1 MRTLYLIPLMALGL
15 QAAESSFE
23 TPAERMFDTKLTSA
37 QRNDACFE
45 LRGQA
50 SKPVITAMAKAL
62 ESDLLRACA
71 ATNLRVA
78 GAVDELRQ
86 AMDHESVDIR
96 AMAAQELGSF
106 ALLEMLPVLGRA
118 AADTNLLVAT
128 NGVEGLSR
136 YSSPE
141 VLPYL
146 QTLARKGGIV
156 GILALDR
163 MEVMRDPAALGISRQ
178 LLNSPQAPDRVAAI
192 RVIGEFGDRTDLP
205 ALREISKVK
214 DMPMPQQ
221 RGFGLMPPISLSK
234 AALASISEIE
244 KRPST
249 R

>member
-1 MRTLYLIPLMALGL
+1 MRTLFLIPVMALGL
-15 QAAESSFE
+15 QGAE
-23 TPAERMFDTKLTSA
+23 TPAERMFDSKLSSA

-50 SKPVITAMAKAL
+50 NKPVVAAMVKAL

-78 GAVDELRQ
+78 GAVEELRQ
-86 AMDHESVDIR
+86 AMDHESVDVR

-106 ALLEMLPVLGRA
+106 ALPEMLPALGKA
-118 AADTNLLVAT
+118 AADPNLLVAT

-146 QTLARKGGIV
+146 ETLARKGGIV

-163 MEVMRDPAALGISRQ
+163 MEAMKDPAALGIARG
-178 LLNSPQAPDRVAAI
+178 LMNSPQAPDRVAAI
-192 RVIGEFGDRTDLP
+192 RVIGEFGDMTDLP
-205 ALREISKVK
+205 ALREIAKIQ
-214 DMPMPQQ
+214 DTPMPQQ

-234 AALASISEIE
+234 ASLASISLIE
-244 KRPST
+244 RRMSV